1 MGSVVG
7 KVSVEQPAYQVLK
20 KTADYE
26 IRQYPPLRVAEVS
39 IADMNSSEK
48 LSGYDF
54 ESQADKENK
63 SVKISMTAPV
73 LSVPVELVE
82 TRTTGSTMSF
92 VLPREYI
99 NEKEPPQPTDARVHL
114 REIPARKMAAFI
126 FRGTVDRDTLEAD
139 RAARCKEQLLKD
151 GVKLPSDK
159 WEVARYNPPFT
170 PPLLRRNEILFEI
183 EF

>member
-54 ESQADKENK
+54 ESQAFRRIR
-63 SVKISMTAPV
+63 VFKISMTAPV

-114 REIPARKMAAFI
+114 R
-126 FRGTVDRDTLEAD
+126 TVDRDTLEAD

-170 PPLLRRNEILFEI
+170 PPLLRRNEILFEF